1 MDTAVRRL
9 FGVPEGRGEEEELVL
24 VNVLSWQR
32 TELIRVP
39 WYKDEISR
47 RMWIEGV
54 GKAMQNISNEAGGGT
69 LVPVIVVPMGYQ
81 LLRGLSAVK
90 SSVVLEAIASGCVA
104 NRFVIFDDVPLY
116 WDAWDVMD
124 YHLETGRDAIKEIVE
139 PLKIT
144 EQGPL
149 RASLTI
155 RMKIGVNSE
164 MKQKISIDAVHPYL
178 LLKVLLIGKKA
189 INFSR

>member
-1 MDTAVRRL
+1 MSDFLT
-9 FGVPEGRGEEEELVL
+9 FSFSGVPEGRGEEEELVL

-69 LVPVIVVPMGYQ
+69 LVPVVVVPMGYQ

-90 SSVVLEAIASGCVA
+90 SSVLLG
-104 NRFVIFDDVPLY
+104 
-116 WDAWDVMD
+116 
-124 YHLETGRDAIKEIVE
+124 
-139 PLKIT
+139 
-144 EQGPL
+144 
-149 RASLTI
+149 
-155 RMKIGVNSE
+155 IGS
-164 MKQKISIDAVHPYL
+164 
-178 LLKVLLIGKKA
+178 
-189 INFSR
+189 